1 MYTKT
6 VKGEDAEKF
15 VIFDGKKSDEN
26 LVYFMIMDTD
36 KIGFVFSNK
45 KNPVIICNEE
55 NKAKALEN
63 FLLENNITSFA
74 KITKSEKV
82 NNLPSVSGKS
92 FIGDKMNITED
103 MLIAAR
109 NGIEK
114 LFELNFELNNDEL
127 RLVLSEAYQLW
138 YKNKWL
144 GFRGYSGFHS
154 LRCPLCG
161 GRLFAG
167 ISELENNKGKQFDP
181 DIVDHTLKLIKQ
193 GVIKIG

>member
-1 MYTKT
+1 M
-6 VKGEDAEKF
+6 
-15 VIFDGKKSDEN
+15 
-26 LVYFMIMDTD
+26 
-36 KIGFVFSNK
+36 
-45 KNPVIICNEE
+45 
-55 NKAKALEN
+55 
-63 FLLENNITSFA
+63 ENNITSFA
-74 KITKSEKV
+74 KVAKPQKGK
-82 NNLPSVSGKS
+82 NMPAVSGKS

-114 LFELNFELNNDEL
+114 LFELNNDEL

-138 YKNKWL
+138 YEDKWL

-154 LRCPLCG
+154 LRCPLCA

>member
-1 MYTKT
+1 MNKNYYIPQNRMP
-6 VKGEDAEKF
+6 DAL
-15 VIFDGKKSDEN
+15 INSDF
-26 LVYFMIMDTD
+26 LY
-36 KIGFVFSNK
+36 
-45 KNPVIICNEE
+45 NPVQLLPF
-55 NKAKALEN
+55 LEI
-63 FLLENNITSFA
+63 FGYD
-74 KITKSEKV
+74 KEK
-82 NNLPSVSGKS
+82 GW
-92 FIGDKMNITED
+92 EW
-103 MLIAAR
+103 

-114 LFELNFELNNDEL
+114 LFELNNNEL

-138 YKNKWL
+138 YEDKWL

-193 GVIKIG
+193 GVIKIR